1 MCLQRGRVLINASA
15 SHAQDT
21 ITAALAASTG
31 AHAENPFVVLAGDI
45 DKQGESWGQLLQ
57 KLQQKNQGDIKDT
70 LSESVLAVQLLQSR
84 LTKLSANAA
93 AECAGVQV
101 AVASA
106 CSKMMKVGV
115 GGCRCYCS
123 SRDACCMLAC
133 AFVVIECQGV
143 IACLL
148 MPRHSFFNR
157 LSK

>member
-1 MCLQRGRVLINASA
+1 MNASA

-21 ITAALAASTG
+21 ITAALQAGTG
-31 AHAENPFVVLAGDI
+31 AHAENPFVILAGDI

-57 KLQQKNQGDIKDT
+57 KLQQKNPGDIKDT

-93 AECAGVQV
+93 TECTGVQV

-115 GGCRCYCS
+115 GGCRCYCAG
-123 SRDACCMLAC
+123 RDACCMVVC
-133 AFVVIECQGV
+133 AFVVIECQCV
-143 IACLL
+143 IVCLL

-157 LSK
+157 QSK